1 MDDAHFISVNKRD
14 IHEVISNSSLI
25 DFLNNEENCEEKID
39 PLSETEL
46 FSEISRLASLNN
58 RKLNNE
64 DDDRTIEELLKE
76 AETLINQPIGV
87 DNKNATISCEST
99 PLEMRDGILDQY
111 DYSTVKSLSQNDV
124 SIKYFYLNL

>member
-1 MDDAHFISVNKRD
+1 MGDTHNKSVNKR
-14 IHEVISNSSLI
+14 EVLEVVSNSSLI

-46 FSEISRLASLNN
+46 FSEINRLASLNN
-58 RKLNNE
+58 RKLNDE

-87 DNKNATISCEST
+87 DNRNVTISCEST
-99 PLEMRDGILDQY
+99 PLEIRGGILDQY
-111 DYSTVKSLSQNDV
+111 DYSTVKSLSHHDV
-124 SIKYFYLNL
+124 S